1 MRFSVERVRDSG
13 VLREVWTFD
22 LLFAERA
29 APALALDAYVEEDR
43 PSRRHGWSV
52 VIREGRERRYER
64 LRVGQP
70 FYQRG
75 AARPLG
81 HEEVYIP
88 ADVERDARAV
98 LAGSVRVARWTD
110 LPEAR

>member
-1 MRFSVERVRDSG
+1 MRFQVERVRDTRR
-13 VLREVWTFD
+13 LREVWSFE

-29 APALALDAYVEEDR
+29 SPALVLDGYVEEDR
-43 PSRRHGWSV
+43 PSLRHGWSI

-81 HEEVYIP
+81 HEDVYVP
-88 ADVERDARAV
+88 QDVERDARAV
-98 LAGSVRVARWTD
+98 LAGAVRVARWID